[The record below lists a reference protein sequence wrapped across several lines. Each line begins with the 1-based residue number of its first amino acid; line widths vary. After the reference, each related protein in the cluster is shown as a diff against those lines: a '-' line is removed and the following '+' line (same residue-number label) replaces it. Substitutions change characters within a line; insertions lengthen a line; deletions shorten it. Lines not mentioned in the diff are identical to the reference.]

1 MRKRMGE
8 RIVTLGVF
16 IVLASASLF
25 SESLAASDSGNQNSD
40 LRIESQI
47 STIYAMSP
55 ILRDC
60 VLIVTVTDHN
70 VSLVGKVGSAVEKEF
85 AEEVAKNID
94 GVTNVDNMI
103 GITDTVPSRIA
114 SSDPSFRQKIDDA
127 TTTAAIKSK
136 LLWGSTTS
144 GLDITVTTL
153 GGKVRLDGTVYDG
166 AQKDAVN
173 RIAADTGG
181 AIAVANEIVVF
192 TVPPLTIGAQAA
204 VRREVEDR
212 SRPVSDNWITA
223 RIRSTFLL
231 SPSVNQSD
239 IGVATSEGSVSL
251 TGLVTTAGAR
261 MNAISLAENTRG
273 VRSVDSSKLVTN

>member
-8 RIVTLGVF
+8 RIPMLGAC
-16 IVLASASLF
+16 IVLATASLF
-25 SESLAASDSGNQNSD
+25 SETLAAGDWGSQNSD
-40 LRIESQI
+40 LRLESQI

-55 ILRDC
+55 ILRNC
-60 VLIVTVTDHN
+60 VLIVTVTDHR
-70 VSLVGKVGSAVEKEF
+70 VSLVGKVGSVVEKEF
-85 AEEVAKNID
+85 AEEVAKNFD
-94 GVTNVDNMI
+94 GVANVDNMI
-103 GITDTVPSRIA
+103 GITDTIPSRIPR
-114 SSDPSFRQKIDDA
+114 SDPSFRQKIDDA

-144 GLDITVTTL
+144 GLDITVTTV
-153 GGKVRLDGTVYDG
+153 GGKVRLGGTVYDS

-173 RIAADTGG
+173 RIATDTGG
-181 AIAVANEIVVF
+181 AIAVTNEIVVF
-192 TVPPLTIGAQAA
+192 TVPPLTSGAQAT
-204 VRREVEDR
+204 VRRGVEDR
-212 SRPVSDNWITA
+212 SRPVSDTWITA

-251 TGLVTTAGAR
+251 TGLASTAGAR
-261 MNAISLAENTRG
+261 MNAISLAQNTRG